1 VNVEHTGA
9 ARTAKLT
16 LQLGGS
22 TADLQVTADD
32 LTGWPTGIAYPFYG
46 VIDRGYPTEEKILFS
61 ERLDNILIVFSD
73 GLTVGRGVDDT
84 SITTHAVNA
93 NIEHIFTATEAQN
106 ASDHIE
112 TSSLHIPV
120 GDQTVTICTST
131 TRPGAPEANQLIF
144 ETDTKL
150 LYAYVDSVWVALQSN
165 ASVDALYLM
174 GG

>member
-61 ERLDNILIVFSD
+61 ERLDNI
-73 GLTVGRGVDDT
+73 

-165 ASVDALYLM
+165 ASGNGTVDALYLM